1 MGKST
6 YADSNEKKTNMNSS
20 SLKVRHKCKLVITQ
34 STTKMQT
41 NHTILWDGYN
51 PTKGSHNQCSSALN
65 RKWNLN
71 FNVNNNNSNIAA
83 NATNYNVNNAVNR
96 NNNRSLGENTSGNS
110 GSNNKRGDV
119 ELNSGNYNNII
130 GVSKISTI
138 IDFTR
143 QNNINRKKLFKK
155 FPLNKYTASEI
166 NNYVAT
172 LIDSLKTGQY
182 ECKRLATSQLMETS
196 NHGDLFWRCPGCDL
210 PTNAFPNSY
219 KCFCGMHE

>member
-1 MGKST
+1 MST
-6 YADSNEKKTNMNSS
+6 MLTE
-20 SLKVRHKCKLVITQ
+20 
-34 STTKMQT
+34 
-41 NHTILWDGYN
+41 
-51 PTKGSHNQCSSALN
+51 
-65 RKWNLN
+65 
-71 FNVNNNNSNIAA
+71 
-83 NATNYNVNNAVNR
+83 
-96 NNNRSLGENTSGNS
+96 GENTSGNS

-219 KCFCGMHE
+219 KCFCVCQDLKSCGTHKVSSGIIDGGGGGKLMAN